1 MQRGEMG
8 QSKTENDMT
17 KLLALTALAALLT
30 ACAGMDG
37 GVEAARA
44 EATRHDAA
52 AFLGYHG
59 PVERMTSQYGN

>member
-1 MQRGEMG
+1 MM
-8 QSKTENDMT
+8 

-30 ACAGMDG
+30 ACAGIDG
-37 GVEAARA
+37 GAEAARA

-59 PVERMTSQYGN
+59 PVERMTSHYGN